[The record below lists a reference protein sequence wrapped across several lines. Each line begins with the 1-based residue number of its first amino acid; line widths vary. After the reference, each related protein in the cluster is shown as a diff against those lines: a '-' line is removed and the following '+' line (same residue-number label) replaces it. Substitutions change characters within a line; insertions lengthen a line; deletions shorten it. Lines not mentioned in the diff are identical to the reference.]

1 MIIKSVHTNNVA
13 QAGCF
18 FAGRMDCKTGMA
30 DMNKQGKILLDA
42 AVQRLDANSVRI
54 CWQAVENADIS
65 VYAGTHPEAIDRSEP
80 VARSKD
86 GCAQVSGLDPDLRYY
101 FELDAGSHRLVTA
114 ARRVH
119 LDGAVNFRD
128 MGGYETTDGRR
139 VKWGRAFRADGLSRL
154 TGRDLVLLDRMGI
167 QRVYDFRTTTEMA
180 GSPDRLPD
188 HGAMAYIHLP
198 VTHGNFDFAEAIRLL
213 QNGEDGWLTPDFM
226 INGYIGNLEQ
236 FAHCWAAVIR
246 DLSESNDAPVVFH
259 CTGGKD
265 RTGTCA
271 ALILLALGVS
281 EETVIDDHQ
290 LSNIYIAELLPRL
303 YKRMERAGI
312 DPDRLFPYLTAPRQC
327 IEGVIDYLTDTYGT
341 AVDYLVGKAGLRPA
355 VIDEMRRNLLE

>member
-1 MIIKSVHTNNVA
+1 
-13 QAGCF
+13 
-18 FAGRMDCKTGMA
+18 
-30 DMNKQGKILLDA
+30 MNKQGKILLDA
-42 AVQRLDANSVRI
+42 AVQRLDENSVHI
-54 CWQAVENADIS
+54 CWQTTENADIS
-65 VYAGTHPEAIDRSEP
+65 VYAGIRPEAIDRSKP

-86 GCAQVSGLDPDLRYY
+86 GCVQVSGLDPDQRYY

-114 ARRVH
+114 VRRVN

-128 MGGYETTDGRR
+128 IGGYETTDGRR

-154 TGRDLVLLDRMGI
+154 TDPDLDLLGRMGI

-180 GSPDRLPD
+180 GSPDRLPE
-188 HGAMAYIHLP
+188 HGQIAHIHLP

-213 QNGEDGWLTPDFM
+213 QNGEDDWLTPDFM

-246 DLSESNDAPVVFH
+246 DLAENRHAPVVFH

-271 ALILLALGVS
+271 ALILLALGVA

-303 YKRMERAGI
+303 YRRMERAGI

-327 IEGVIDYLTDTYGT
+327 IVGVIDYLTDTYGT
-341 AVDYLVGKAGLRPA
+341 AEDYLVGKAGLRPA
-355 VIDEMRRNLLE
+355 VIDAMRRNLLE